1 MTEDSS
7 EHDRREGAKD
17 EDKGW
22 LKEAVG
28 HLHRDEKE
36 RTEKVVE
43 GTAGRIKE
51 ASSALREGRLKE
63 ASSSLSS
70 GRRQD
75 KAAGT
80 MYKLKGW
87 IKETSSSLTGNKET
101 RAEGRANQLEGVA
114 KEKKGHLKDLFKF

>member
-1 MTEDSS
+1 MAEDSS
-7 EHDRREGAKD
+7 ERDRREGAKD

-28 HLHRDEKE
+28 HLNQDEKE

-51 ASSALREGRLKE
+51 ASS
-63 ASSSLSS
+63 SLSS
-70 GRRQD
+70 GRRRD

-87 IKETSSSLTGNKET
+87 IKKPQ
-101 RAEGRANQLEGVA
+101 A
-114 KEKKGHLKDLFKF
+114 H